1 MANEEEAIEDA
12 QAGSFEEAM
21 AAQPARGFD
30 VAVVKRGELGVV
42 VIEKGPDEIS
52 FTTVP
57 SFQVSAKYTVGSGD
71 VFAGA
76 FAARLA
82 LGEPVVAA
90 AKWGC
95 AAAAVA
101 LRTDQNLLTAEA
113 YAQANELLSSR

>member
-12 QAGSFEEAM
+12 QARSFDEAM
-21 AAQPARGFD
+21 AVQPARGFD
-30 VAVVKRGELGVV
+30 VAVVKRGESGVV
-42 VIEKGPDEIS
+42 VIERGLDEVG

-57 SFQVSAKYTVGSGD
+57 SFPVSARSTVGSGD

-82 LGEPVVAA
+82 YGESVVAA

-101 LRTDQNLLTAEA
+101 LRTDQNLLTTEA
-113 YAQANELLSSR
+113 YAQASELL